1 MLTQEQLAARK
12 GKITSS
18 VAAGALGLNPR
29 MTPIQA
35 WENVLGLSTFGGN
48 KATDRGNRLEDIT
61 LDYPAD
67 ELDLVRLEAPFRAHP
82 TIPWMADSAD
92 AAYATRAE
100 PDRIIA
106 IGEGK
111 TAAMG
116 VASDYG
122 EEGTDEVSAG
132 ALVQAHHHL
141 IHWPEVD
148 TCYVPVLVGGYAFEF
163 RLYEVRRD
171 EAFEGAMVEELA
183 KWHRDYVV
191 TERPPPVTADD
202 GEWLKKRYPAATDG
216 MMADTP
222 EIAEWV
228 EKKIEAAAR
237 MKAAEADEEL
247 AKNKLRE
254 LLGEH
259 EGVKASWGTLW
270 NKVEAGKPAWKRI
283 AEELGATPALIAQ
296 HTSEGHRVLR
306 LYPTKK
312 K

>member
-1 MLTQEQLAARK
+1 MLDSAQLAARR

-35 WENVLGLSTFGGN
+35 WESILGLSTFDGN
-48 KATDRGNRLEDIT
+48 KATERGNRLEDIT

-67 ELDLVRLEAPFRAHP
+67 ELGLVRLRAPFRAHP
-82 TIPWMADSAD
+82 SIPWLADSAD
-92 AAYATRAE
+92 AAYAR
-100 PDRIIA
+100 PDDPAKIVA

-111 TAAMG
+111 TAALG

-122 EEGTDEVSAG
+122 EEGTDQISSG

-148 TCYVPVLVGGYAFEF
+148 VCYVPVLVGGYAFEF
-163 RLYEVRRD
+163 RLYKVERD
-171 EAFEGAMVEELA
+171 EAFAGAMIEALE
-183 KWHRDYVV
+183 KWHRDHIV
-191 TERPPPVTADD
+191 TERPPPVTAGD
-202 GEWLKKRYPAATDG
+202 GEWLAKRFPKATAG

-222 EIAEWV
+222 ELAEWV
-228 EKKIEAAAR
+228 AKKIEAADR
-237 MKAAEADEEL
+237 KKAAEADEDL

-254 LLGEH
+254 LLGNH
-259 EGVKASWGTLW
+259 EGVKASWGTLYHR
-270 NKVEAGKPAWKRI
+270 VEAGKPAWKRI
-283 AEELGATPALIAQ
+283 AEELGATTALIAQ
-296 HTSEGHRVLR
+296 HTSEGQRVLR